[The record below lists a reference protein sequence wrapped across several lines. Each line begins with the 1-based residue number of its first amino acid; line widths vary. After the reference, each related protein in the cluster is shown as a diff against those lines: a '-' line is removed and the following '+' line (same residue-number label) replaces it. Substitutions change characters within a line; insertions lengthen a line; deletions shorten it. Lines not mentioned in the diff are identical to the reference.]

1 MVSTVMQNDSHERTW
16 VALILDELED
26 WRREIGASRESLA
39 ILIVE
44 AHERIGG
51 HQVSRITFERQGD
64 AYQLAKN
71 SADRI
76 YRWLDEVTKDKNPLP
91 ANFVRVILAALPDAR
106 RMRLADELMAT
117 IGLAAVPRDDAD
129 HNDDG
134 RDVHTVVVEHLQV
147 VVAHSADAQVAMSQ
161 MLSGIAPG
169 EPERAR
175 KKVALAIAALK
186 RAGGFLGR
194 IVKRKGKKA

>member
-1 MVSTVMQNDSHERTW
+1 MQSASHERTW

-26 WRREIGASRESLA
+26 WRREIGASRESIA

-51 HQVSRITFERQGD
+51 HQVSRIKFEKDGD

-106 RMRLADELMAT
+106 RMRLADALMAT
-117 IGLAAVPRDDAD
+117 IGLSAAPRDDAD
-129 HNDDG
+129 IHDDG
-134 RDVHTVVVEHLQV
+134 HDAHAVVVEHFKV
-147 VVAHSADAQVAMSQ
+147 VVAHSADAQVAMAT
-161 MLSGIAPG
+161 MLDGIDPG
-169 EPERAR
+169 EPERAH
-175 KKVALAIAALK
+175 KKMALAIAAMK

-194 IVKRKGKKA
+194 IVKRKGRKA